1 MRKIIKWA
9 DDLPETVEPSNET
22 VLAVLSKKLTRN
34 DAESLAKMLTYYFPT
49 LYVDIRQQ
57 NKRRRY
63 ALAFSLKNDK
73 GLNDSTE
80 RLVKIRRLLEQ
91 AKTDKEEQIQFIFDN
106 HPFILNIPTG
116 TFLIP
121 FLLSKSTKIIYSLI
135 PLHQP
140 DHLSQLFLNWVFS
153 SPSELL
159 HPPIQQISGYFG
171 SEISLYFAWLAHYT
185 KCLIAPALIG
195 TLIYLQTSSTT
206 TKNFEFFAFI
216 IFAVFNCLWAIGFL
230 YSWKIQKQHLI
241 QNKEPLDHQ
250 NNFKFR
256 QNLLKNICRPI
267 EIFSLISLLITLI
280 ILLRLQD
287 WSRENFGSSNLKSL
301 APVVLQALI
310 CMGAEYIYRRCAE
323 TEWIRGKRKNDFL
336 LVARLALF
344 QSISSFC
351 PLFYIAF
358 WLGDWKRLQQ
368 SLATLL
374 VTRQFVQNFTEI
386 GIPLIYGEL
395 RLMQYAF
402 IRNLEAKRKVS
413 HWRAHQAANNF
424 DEENPSE
431 EERQAALSEYGRPL
445 DDYLEMFIQLGYVL
459 LFSPAFPLAP
469 LCAFLNNLLEARV
482 DAFKLCALHRRPWPT
497 DDVGGWDG
505 VIKIMLIASV
515 WVNLGLILLR
525 CLTTG

>member
-22 VLAVLSKKLTRN
+22 VLAVLSKKMTRN
-34 DAESLAKMLTYYFPT
+34 DAENLAKMLTYYFPS

-57 NKRRRY
+57 SKRRRY

-73 GLNDSTE
+73 CLNDSTE

-91 AKTDKEEQIQFIFDN
+91 AKTDKEEQLKFNLDN
-106 HPFILNIPTG
+106 NPFILNIPTG

-121 FLLSKSTKIIYSLI
+121 FLLSKSTRIIYSLI

-171 SEISLYFAWLAHYT
+171 LEISLYFAWLTHYT

-206 TKNFEFFAFI
+206 TKNFEFSAFI
-216 IFAVFNCLWAIGFL
+216 IFAIFNCLWAIGFL
-230 YSWKIQKQHLI
+230 YSWKIQKQNLI
-241 QNKEPLDHQ
+241 QNKEPLAHQ
-250 NNFKFR
+250 NLFKFR
-256 QNLLKNICRPI
+256 QNLLKNICRPL

-358 WLGDWKRLQQ
+358 WLGDWKRLKQ

-386 GIPLIYGEL
+386 GVPLIYGEL

-413 HWRAHQAANNF
+413 HWRAQQAANNF
-424 DEENPSE
+424 EEENPSE

-497 DDVGGWDG
+497 NDVGVWDG
-505 VIKIMLIASV
+505 VIKIMLIASI
-515 WVNLGLILLR
+515 WVNLGLIVLR

>member
-9 DDLPETVEPSNET
+9 DDLPESVEPSNET
-22 VLAVLSKKLTRN
+22 VLAILSKKMTRD
-34 DAESLAKMLTYYFPT
+34 DAESLAKMLTYYCPS

-63 ALAFSLKNDK
+63 ALAFSLKNDTCLK
-73 GLNDSTE
+73 DSTE

-91 AKTDKEEQIQFIFDN
+91 AQTDKEEQIQFIFDN

-171 SEISLYFAWLAHYT
+171 LEISLYFAWLAHYT

-216 IFAVFNCLWAIGFL
+216 IFAIFNCLWAIGFL

-241 QNKEPLDHQ
+241 QNKEPLNHQ

-267 EIFSLISLLITLI
+267 EIFSLISLWITLI

-287 WSRENFGSSNLKSL
+287 WSRENFGSSNWKSL

-323 TEWIRGKRKNDFL
+323 IEWIRGKRKNDFL
-336 LVARLALF
+336 L
-344 QSISSFC
+344 
-351 PLFYIAF
+351 
-358 WLGDWKRLQQ
+358 

-413 HWRAHQAANNF
+413 HWRAHQLANNF
-424 DEENPSE
+424 EEENPSE

-525 CLTTG
+525 CLTIG

>member
-1 MRKIIKWA
+1 M
-9 DDLPETVEPSNET
+9 
-22 VLAVLSKKLTRN
+22 
-34 DAESLAKMLTYYFPT
+34 
-49 LYVDIRQQ
+49 
-57 NKRRRY
+57 
-63 ALAFSLKNDK
+63 
-73 GLNDSTE
+73 
-80 RLVKIRRLLEQ
+80 
-91 AKTDKEEQIQFIFDN
+91 
-106 HPFILNIPTG
+106 IP
-116 TFLIP
+116 IP
-121 FLLSKSTKIIYSLI
+121 FLLSKSTRIIYSLI

-206 TKNFEFFAFI
+206 TKNFEFSAFI
-216 IFAVFNCLWAIGFL
+216 IFAIFNCLWAIGFL
-230 YSWKIQKQHLI
+230 YSWKIQKQNLI
-241 QNKEPLDHQ
+241 QNKMPLDCQ

-256 QNLLKNICRPI
+256 QNLLKNICRPL

-287 WSRENFGSSNLKSL
+287 WSRENFGSSNWKSL

-310 CMGAEYIYRRCAE
+310 CMGAEHVYRRCAE
-323 TEWIRGKRKNDFL
+323 TEWIIGKRKNDFL